1 MTPTPAQAATA
12 AADQPPHPLELVR
25 ELVATFGPDFD
36 AEEEVSGADAVEWMC
51 DFVNRARIS
60 AGFWRSRE
68 RAYLAAIQA
77 FHAAA
82 ANYSRGG
89 DGRAVRAVG
98 RLDASVRERRGAP
111 LLPRPGDV
119 AAPSPADLLDRVI
132 AAFGPAL
139 DEGDEIN
146 GGDTVEWL
154 GEFLP
159 AARVVIRRYPDA
171 LLTST

>member
-1 MTPTPAQAATA
+1 MTPTPAQAASA
-12 AADQPPHPLELVR
+12 ASDRPPHPLELVR

-89 DGRAVRAVG
+89 DGRAVRAVE
-98 RLDASVRERRGAP
+98 RLDASVRERLGAP
-111 LLPRPGDV
+111 LLPRPARLQRLAQLICSIASSPRSALRWTRVTRSTG
-119 AAPSPADLLDRVI
+119 AIPS
-132 AAFGPAL
+132 
-139 DEGDEIN
+139 N
-146 GGDTVEWL
+146 GWVSSSRLRAWSSGATRTR
-154 GEFLP
+154 F
-159 AARVVIRRYPDA
+159 
-171 LLTST
+171 